1 MDEPSN
7 EDGKKDLREW
17 LYADTS
23 TNTQRGPVT
32 LSLLMKMLEKGI
44 GVSGS
49 TLVWRAGMENWLIMA
64 EVQFHLDTDE

>member
-7 EDGKKDLREW
+7 DDGKKDLREW
-17 LYADTS
+17 LYVDTS

-32 LSLLMKMLEKGI
+32 LSLLIKMLEKGI

-49 TLVWRAGMENWLIMA
+49 TLVWRAGMENWSIMA
-64 EVQFHLDTDE
+64 EVQFD